1 MTHSLLLLTI
11 LAASGP
17 ALAEGRV
24 ELLDGARNIDDI
36 PLQYEIDEAAQAAEQ
51 WADDQA
57 LLDRYHR
64 HSELAL
70 VGTILTTRDAPS
82 GEDGGQIVTLQVQER
97 IRGQAALIYEFQVDA
112 PSADPDQVTPTLITG
127 YDVLVFIDQ
136 SGFLM
141 DGKAL
146 YALEGGWA
154 WRNRRASTF
163 LKPRMDRD
171 WTTEMDPQ
179 RHYVAL
185 SMTEVRDRFDRR
197 R

>member
-1 MTHSLLLLTI
+1 MIYSLLLLTTF
-11 LAASGP
+11 AASAP

-36 PLQYEIDEAAQAAEQ
+36 PLQYEIDEAARAAEQ

-64 HSELAL
+64 HAALAL
-70 VGTILTTRDAPS
+70 VGTILTTRDAP
-82 GEDGGQIVTLQVQER
+82 GAEEGAQIVTLQVHER
-97 IRGQAALIYEFQVDA
+97 IRGRAALITEFQVDA
-112 PSADPDQVTPTLITG
+112 PSADPDQASPTLISG

-141 DGKAL
+141 DGRAL

-154 WRNRRASTF
+154 WRNRRASSF

-185 SMTEVRDRFDRR
+185 SMAEVRDRFDRR